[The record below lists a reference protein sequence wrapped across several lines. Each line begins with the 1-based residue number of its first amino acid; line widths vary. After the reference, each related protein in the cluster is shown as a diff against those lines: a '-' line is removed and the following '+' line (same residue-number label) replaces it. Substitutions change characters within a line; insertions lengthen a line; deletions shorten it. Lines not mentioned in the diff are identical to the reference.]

1 MLMEPLILM
10 AGSAAGVLTALTM
23 NRFSNKVTGNNVPAH
38 STELRRRIVTE
49 AMNRVYDYERE
60 GKISEAER
68 EKLLAKYRHELA
80 TINSRTEHYDPRE
93 ITALRENL
101 IAIMDQRMAQINSK
115 LDDLSSKIS
124 NTSHT
129 KYVERKEAPERQ
141 EKREAPKAEPKP
153 VQQMAIAENIESEIT
168 DDASLDEIKTQI
180 MQALSKLEQAE
191 VD

>member
-1 MLMEPLILM
+1 MLMEPLILV

-49 AMNRVYDYERE
+49 AMNRVYDYEHE

-80 TINSRTEHYDPRE
+80 TINSRAAHYDPRE

-129 KYVERKEAPERQ
+129 KYVEKEAPERQ

-180 MQALSKLEQAE
+180 MQTLSKLEQAE